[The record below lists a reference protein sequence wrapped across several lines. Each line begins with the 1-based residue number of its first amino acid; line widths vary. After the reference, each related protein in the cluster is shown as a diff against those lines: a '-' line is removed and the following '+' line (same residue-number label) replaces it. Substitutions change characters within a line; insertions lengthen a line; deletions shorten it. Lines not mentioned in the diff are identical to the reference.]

1 MKFQF
6 AFIISILCGLVVA
19 CATPTPTAAPTPNT
33 SPVEA
38 TVVMGYIPN
47 VQFAP
52 WFVAE
57 QKGYFA
63 AAGIRVKYNW
73 GFEVD
78 GIKLVGANQADF
90 AMLGGD
96 QIIQARAQNIPL
108 VYVANY
114 YNSFPITIFS
124 LKEKNIR
131 TPADLVGKRVGLPA
145 FFGATYTGWRALL
158 YSTGIKETDIQVRDI
173 GFTQVA
179 AVTQGVVDAAAGY
192 SNNEPVQL
200 SITGK
205 EINVIKIGDY
215 SRLVGV
221 GLATNEKTIAE
232 KPQLVRGM
240 VGALMRGMQDAVNN
254 PTETLDI
261 TIAKIPEA
269 GTDRKMT
276 EAILKSTIELW
287 KSANYG
293 YVDPAAWASSYKFM
307 RDAGFIQNEFDITK
321 GYTNKFL
328 Q

>member
-1 MKFQF
+1 MKFKLTLV
-6 AFIISILCGLVVA
+6 ISILAGLGAA
-19 CATPTPTAAPTPNT
+19 CATPTPTAAPTLKT
-33 SPVEA
+33 SPVEVS
-38 TVVMGYIPN
+38 VVMGYIPN

-114 YNSFPITIFS
+114 YNSFPISIFS

-200 SITGK
+200 SNTGK

-254 PTETLDI
+254 PAETLDI

-287 KSANYG
+287 KSTNYG

-321 GYTNKFL
+321 GYTNQFL

>member
-1 MKFQF
+1 MKLQF
-6 AFIISILCGLVVA
+6 AFIISILAGLGVA

-108 VYVANY
+108 VYIANY
-114 YNSFPITIFS
+114 YNSFPISIFS

-200 SITGK
+200 SVTGK

-215 SRLVGV
+215 SRLVGI
-221 GLATNEKTIAE
+221 GLATNEKTIVE

-254 PTETLDI
+254 PAETLDI

-293 YVDPAAWASSYKFM
+293 YVDPAAWSASYKFM
-307 RDAGFIQNEFDITK
+307 RDAGFVQNEFDITK